1 MNYPTWS
8 DLNNESIVPPLGA
21 RRAPDIGPVAVL
33 VSTEPDIR
41 YLRATLPKLKTQGFF
56 MGSLM
61 TPETGPRG
69 TAQCEAG
76 MIDPQVSKGFSIAGP
91 YIGASYG
98 VMLLESLIAR
108 GARDIIVL
116 GWCGA
121 VTPGLSCGDLII
133 PDHAIVDE
141 GTSCSYKVLDT
152 DLPCSRPDKNLS
164 DRFSDLLTGQGV
176 KFFRHP
182 IWTTDAIYRE
192 TSQKV
197 AWFREKGAHAVEM
210 ECSALFAAAEYRK
223 VNITALLVVSDS
235 LASGSGDWNPGFRKK
250 TFKAAR
256 KSACKSVMSFVGKL
270 L

>member
-1 MNYPTWS
+1 
-8 DLNNESIVPPLGA
+8 
-21 RRAPDIGPVAVL
+21 
-33 VSTEPDIR
+33 
-41 YLRATLPKLKTQGFF
+41 

-69 TAQCEAG
+69 IVLKEGRYIARGRDTGQDE
-76 MIDPQVSKGFSIAGP
+76 PKGFSIAGP
-91 YIGASYG
+91 YIGAPYG

-141 GTSCSYKVLDT
+141 GTSCNYKVLDP

-164 DRFSDLLTGQGV
+164 DRLSDHLTAKGV
-176 KFFRHP
+176 KFHRRP

-192 TSQKV
+192 TPQKV

-235 LASGSGDWNPGFRKK
+235 LASGSGDWDPGFRKK

-256 KSACKSVMSFVGKL
+256 KSACKSVLGFAGKL

>member
-21 RRAPDIGPVAVL
+21 RLAPDVGSVAVL

-41 YLRATLPKLKTQGFF
+41 YLRITLEKPKTQGFF
-56 MGSLM
+56 MGTLM
-61 TPETGPRG
+61 TPEQDSGG
-69 TAQCEAG
+69 
-76 MIDPQVSKGFSIAGP
+76 ISVAGP
-91 YIGASYG
+91 YIGAPYG

-108 GARDIIVL
+108 GARNIIVL

-121 VTPGLSCGDLII
+121 ITSDLACGDLLI

-141 GTSCSYKVLDT
+141 GTSCNYKVLDP
-152 DLPCSRPDKNLS
+152 DLPCSTPDKTLS
-164 DRFSDLLTGQGV
+164 DGLSAHLKAEGLNV
-176 KFFRHP
+176 HRHP

-192 TSQKV
+192 TFQKL
-197 AWFREKGAHAVEM
+197 AWFKDRGARAVEM
-210 ECSALFAAAEYRK
+210 ECSALFAVAEYRK
-223 VNITALLVVSDS
+223 VNITALLIVSDS

-250 TFKAAR
+250 TFKTAR
-256 KSACKSVMSFVGKL
+256 KSACKSVMSFAEKL